1 MYDNGKKLESL
12 VNMATTVTE
21 INIFPVKSLSGISVA
36 ASHCTA
42 RGLQYD
48 RRFMVIDDHHQFL
61 TQRDHSLM
69 ATIKTAIDGEQL
81 ILSSP
86 FDDCVSVPLAPR
98 PLPTRTV
105 TVWSSPVHA
114 HTVSADADQW
124 LSDYLGIGARLVYM
138 PDTAE
143 RHVSPDYAKNGE
155 IVSFAD
161 GYPLLIASEESLADL
176 NAKIVAG
183 GGAAVPMNRFRANVV
198 VRGCD
203 AFAEETWGNF
213 QIGGINGPTLR
224 GAKPCTRCQVTT
236 TDQTTGEM
244 RGPEPLRTLATYRDS
259 PSGVRFGMNFLPVT
273 LGMVRTGD
281 ALTFTN

>member
-1 MYDNGKKLESL
+1 
-12 VNMATTVTE
+12 MATTVTE
-21 INIFPVKSLSGISVA
+21 INIFPVKSLGGISVA

-61 TQRDHSLM
+61 TQRDHPLM
-69 ATIKTAIDGEQL
+69 ATIKTAIDGDLL

-105 TVWSSPVHA
+105 TVWSSHVHA
-114 HTVSADADQW
+114 HTVSADADHW
-124 LSDYLGIGARLVYM
+124 LRDYLGNDARLVYM

-143 RHVSPDYAKNGE
+143 RRVSPDYAKNGE

-203 AFAEETWGNF
+203 AFAEETWGHF
-213 QIGGINGPTLR
+213 QIGEASFR
-224 GAKPCTRCQVTT
+224 GVKPCTRCQVTT
-236 TDQTTGEM
+236 TDQASGEV

-259 PSGVRFGMNFLPVT
+259 PKGVRFGMNLLPVK
-273 LGMVRTGD
+273 LGMVRAGD
-281 ALTFTN
+281 ALSFTN